1 MRPNQIQTGLAG
13 QVMTGLRRR
22 RNPAMGLRMTA
33 MIDVIFLLL
42 TFFVLTARFKQP
54 ESHLDVTLPKPAV
67 GTVQSTAKEPL
78 SIRLEAADSPCSVV
92 LPKNDRIVLRAE
104 TMEANLTDL
113 HTRLMAV
120 MPSYDIAGQGVE
132 LHCDD
137 AVQWDYVVK
146 VYDVLYRAG
155 AMKITF
161 VTEEKITPASM
172 P

>member
-1 MRPNQIQTGLAG
+1 MAG

-22 RNPAMGLRMTA
+22 QNPAMGLKMTA

-42 TFFVLTARFKQP
+42 TFFVLTARFQQP
-54 ESHLDVTLPKPAV
+54 ESHLNVTLPKPAV
-67 GTVQSTAKEPL
+67 GTANPVAKEPL
-78 SIRLEAADSPCSVV
+78 SIRLEAADLGCSVL
-92 LPKNDRIVLRAE
+92 LPQTDKIFLRPD
-104 TMEANLTDL
+104 TIQANLTDL
-113 HTRLMAV
+113 QDHIMSI

-161 VTEEKITPASM
+161 VTEEKIVPAHDSVKN
-172 P
+172 PQTQ